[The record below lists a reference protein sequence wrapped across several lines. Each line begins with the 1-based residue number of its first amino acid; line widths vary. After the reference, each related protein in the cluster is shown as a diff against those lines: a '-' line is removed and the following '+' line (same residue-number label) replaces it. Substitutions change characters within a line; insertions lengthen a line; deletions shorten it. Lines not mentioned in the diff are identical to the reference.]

1 MTVWFTEDDLRAAAG
16 DPSYQRGRD
25 YVDAVTDVQ
34 PTAYGVRAAVRGSD
48 PYEVW
53 LGREGGGVA
62 GECSC
67 PYGAEGN
74 FCKHCVAVGLVLLAD
89 GGHGGPGVDE
99 LESFLHTLSVSELA
113 DLLLT
118 QAKRDPALYRRLAL
132 RSAGATGTPQV
143 AVLRRQL
150 DEALRVRTFQGAADY
165 ATRARDALDTIS
177 DLIESGHAAE
187 ARPLARGAVERLT
200 DALSQVDDSSAVV
213 AVCQRAL
220 RLYARACA
228 AARPNPAKLAA
239 WLFQLAKDGPGWPE
253 VSPVDFAEALG
264 DAGMAE
270 YRALLHEAWREDP
283 TDRVRQL
290 RESLAAAE
298 GDVDALV
305 DVLSDSLPAVR
316 SYQRIVE
323 VLRKA
328 GRLTEAV
335 SWAERGAAETDNPAL
350 AELLIQSY
358 LDNQQGDEA
367 VEQRKAVLRTT
378 PTRLTYHRLK
388 ETATEVK
395 MWTAVREWALNV
407 LTAAAT
413 KTDGTDLAG
422 ALLDDSEPAEAW
434 QAAEKYGCTGTT
446 RLEVIRSRAATH
458 PADTLPAY
466 RELIED
472 RIEQGGRSCYR
483 EAAILLTEL
492 RDAGPDE
499 FDTYLAHLKQRHAR
513 RKALTNELTKAGLH
527 DDPSGRP

>member
-16 DPSYQRGRD
+16 DPSYNRGRD
-25 YVDAVTDVQ
+25 YVDAVTDVA
-34 PTAYGVRAAVRGSD
+34 PTAYGVRATVRGSD
-48 PYEVW
+48 SYEVW
-53 LGREGGGVA
+53 LGRDGA
-62 GECSC
+62 RLTGECSC
-67 PYGAEGN
+67 PYGADGN

-89 GGHGGPGVDE
+89 GGHGTGVD
-99 LESFLHTLSVSELA
+99 LDSFLRTLSVDELA

-118 QAKRDPALYRRLAL
+118 QAQRDPALYRRLVL
-132 RSAGATGTPQV
+132 RSAGATGAPQV

-150 DEALRVRTFQGAADY
+150 DEALRVRTYQSAADY
-165 ATRARDALDTIS
+165 ATRAKEALETIS

-187 ARPLARGAVERLT
+187 ARPLARVAVERLT
-200 DALSQVDDSSAVV
+200 DALSQVDDPAVV
-213 AVCQRAL
+213 AVCQRTL

-253 VSPVDFAEALG
+253 VSPVDYAEALG

-270 YRALLHEAWREDP
+270 YRALLHDAWRADP

-290 RESLAAAE
+290 RESLATAE

-305 DVLSDSLPAVR
+305 DVLSDGLPAVR
-316 SYQRIVE
+316 SYQQIVDA
-323 VLRKA
+323 LRKA

-335 SWAERGAAETDNPAL
+335 SWAERGAAETGNPAL
-350 AELLIQSY
+350 TELLIQSY

-413 KTDGTDLAG
+413 KQDDGTDLAG
-422 ALLDDSEPAEAW
+422 VLLDDADPAEAW
-434 QAAEKYGCTGTT
+434 QAAEKYGCTGSTH
-446 RLEVIRSRAATH
+446 LEVLRCRATTH

-466 RELIED
+466 RELIEA
-472 RIEQGGRSCYR
+472 RITQGGRSCYR

-492 RDAGPDE
+492 REATTRAARPDE
-499 FDTYLAHLKQRHAR
+499 FDTYLALLKQRHTR
-513 RKALTNELTKAGLH
+513 RKALTTELTRANL
-527 DDPSGRP
+527 

>member
-1 MTVWFTEDDLRAAAG
+1 MTVWFTEDDLRTAAG
-16 DPSYQRGRD
+16 DPSYDRGRD

-34 PTAYGVRAAVRGSD
+34 PTAFGVRAAVRGSD

-53 LGREGGGVA
+53 LGRDGA
-62 GECSC
+62 RLTGECSC
-67 PYGAEGN
+67 PYGADGN

-89 GGHGGPGVDE
+89 GGQGTGVD
-99 LESFLHTLSVSELA
+99 LDSFLRTLSVDELA
-113 DLLLT
+113 DLLLS
-118 QAKRDPALYRRLAL
+118 QAQRDPALYRRLAL
-132 RSAGATGTPQV
+132 RAAGTAGAPQV

-150 DEALRVRTFQGAADY
+150 DEALRVRTYQSAADY
-165 ATRARDALDTIS
+165 ATRAKEALDTIG
-177 DLIESGHAAE
+177 DLVESGHAAE
-187 ARPLARGAVERLT
+187 ARPLARGAVESLMA
-200 DALSQVDDSSAVV
+200 ALSHVDDPTVV
-213 AVCQRAL
+213 AVCHRAL

-253 VSPVDFAEALG
+253 VSPVDYAEALG

-270 YRALLHEAWREDP
+270 YRALLHEAWRADP

-290 RESLAAAE
+290 RESLATAE

-305 DVLSDSLPAVR
+305 DVLSDGLPAVR
-316 SYQRIVE
+316 SYQQIVE

-335 SWAERGAAETDNPAL
+335 SWAERAVEQTDHPAL
-350 AELLIQSY
+350 AELLIRSY

-378 PTRLTYHRLK
+378 PTRLTYQRLK

-413 KTDGTDLAG
+413 KTDDGTDLTG
-422 ALLDDSEPAEAW
+422 ALLDDGDPAEAW
-434 QAAEKYGCTGTT
+434 QAAEKYGCTGSTQ
-446 RLEVIRSRAATH
+446 LEVLRSRATTH
-458 PADTLPAY
+458 PGDTLPAY
-466 RELIED
+466 RELIEA
-472 RIEQGGRSCYR
+472 RITQGGRSCYR
-483 EAAILLTEL
+483 AAAILLTEL
-492 RDAGPDE
+492 REASTTAARPDE
-499 FDTYLAHLKQRHAR
+499 FDAYLALLKQRHTR
-513 RKALTNELTKAGLH
+513 RKALTTELARAHL
-527 DDPSGRP
+527 